1 VEGGKMMVTNK
12 AEKFAEFL
20 SESFRDGV
28 SFRELRL
35 SVEEVDFLKRR
46 YPKASV
52 KKSPARHYS
61 EEKSWYEVNLL
72 SALHS
77 VNETD
82 LEAIQRENRKLKQ
95 ELESLKR
102 SIATV

>member
-1 VEGGKMMVTNK
+1 MMVTNQ

-35 SVEEVDFLKRR
+35 SMEEVDYLKKR

-52 KKSPARHYS
+52 KKSPARQYA
-61 EEKSWYEVNLL
+61 EDKSWYEVSLI
-72 SALHS
+72 SSMHS
-77 VNETD
+77 VNETE
-82 LEAIQRENRKLKQ
+82 LEAIQRENQKLKQ
-95 ELESLKR
+95 ELETLKK
-102 SIATV
+102 SIAIL

>member
-1 VEGGKMMVTNK
+1 MLVTNN

-35 SVEEVDFLKRR
+35 SIDEVDYLKRR

-52 KKSPARHYS
+52 KKSPTREYS
-61 EEKSWYEVNLL
+61 EDKSWYEVNLF
-72 SALHS
+72 SIIHP
-77 VNETD
+77 VNETE
-82 LEAIQRENRKLKQ
+82 LEAIQKENRQLKQ
-95 ELESLKR
+95 ELESLKKTMA
-102 SIATV
+102 IL

>member
-1 VEGGKMMVTNK
+1 MVSNN

-35 SVEEVDFLKRR
+35 SIEEVDYLKKR

-52 KKSPARHYS
+52 KKSPIRQYA
-61 EEKSWYEVNLL
+61 EEKSWYEVNLV
-72 SALHS
+72 SS
-77 VNETD
+77 IIPVNETEF
-82 LEAIQRENRKLKQ
+82 EAIQRENQKLKQ
-95 ELESLKR
+95 ELESLKK